1 MVAGFGITACWL
13 AALQKMQQWGM
24 DQIEAMRAF
33 MAVVDASGFAGAAR
47 QMGVSTATVTRQ
59 VAALEQHLGARLLIR
74 TTRSLRLTDAGHR
87 YLADARAILQ
97 ALSDAD
103 ALARG
108 AHVEPVGLLRVTA
121 PVVFGRLHLLPVV
134 LSFLKAHPKV
144 SVQAHF
150 VDHVTHLI
158 DEGLDVALRIG
169 RLPDSSLR
177 AVPLGSVRR
186 VIVASPAYLRR
197 HGVPRTPDD
206 IQRHQV
212 IGIDRA
218 GHPFQPWVLRG
229 QALAFRKAG
238 GPALQAVDVPL
249 RPVTMPPVRL
259 MVNHNEVV
267 RDAAEAGAG
276 LARLQ
281 SYQAAEAVAAG
292 RLRIVM
298 AEWEPPASP
307 VHLVH
312 ADARAATAKVSAF
325 LSHATPRLR
334 QLLQALDEQ
343 LA

>member
-1 MVAGFGITACWL
+1 
-13 AALQKMQQWGM
+13 M
-24 DQIEAMRAF
+24 DQIEAMKAF
-33 MAVVDASGFAGAAR
+33 LAVVDAAGFAGAAR
-47 QMGVSTATVTRQ
+47 QIGVSTATVTRQ

-74 TTRSLRLTDAGHR
+74 TTRSLRLTDAGQR
-87 YLADARAILQ
+87 YLGDARGILQ

-108 AHVEPVGLLRVTA
+108 AHIEPVGVLRVTA

-134 LSFLKAHPKV
+134 LSFLKAHARV
-144 SVQAHF
+144 SVQTHF

-177 AVPLGSVRR
+177 AVPLGSVRP

-197 HGVPRTPDD
+197 HGVPRNPDD

-218 GHPFQPWVLRG
+218 GHPFQPWVLRSQPG
-229 QALAFRKAG
+229 ARRGAG
-238 GPALQAVDVPL
+238 APSAEAPENADVPL
-249 RPVTMPPVRL
+249 RAVAMPLVRL

-276 LARLQ
+276 LARMQ
-281 SYQAAEAVAAG
+281 SYQVAQAVADG

-325 LSHATPRLR
+325 VSHATPRLR
-334 QLLQALDEQ
+334 QILRALDEQ

>member
-1 MVAGFGITACWL
+1 
-13 AALQKMQQWGM
+13 M
-24 DQIEAMRAF
+24 DQIEAMKAF
-33 MAVVDASGFAGAAR
+33 LAVVDASGFAGAAR
-47 QMGVSTATVTRQ
+47 QIGVSTATVTRQ

-74 TTRSLRLTDAGHR
+74 TTRSLRLTDAGQR
-87 YLADARAILQ
+87 YLADARGILQ

-108 AHVEPVGLLRVTA
+108 AHIEPVGTLRVTA

-134 LSFLKAHPKV
+134 LSFLKAHARV
-144 SVQAHF
+144 SVQTHF

-177 AVPLGSVRR
+177 AVPLGAVRP

-197 HGVPRTPDD
+197 HGVPRSPHD
-206 IQRHQV
+206 IERHQV
-212 IGIDRA
+212 IGLDRA
-218 GHPFQPWVLRG
+218 GHPFQPWVLRSEPRVG
-229 QALAFRKAG
+229 RGASAEAPQNA
-238 GPALQAVDVPL
+238 DVPL
-249 RPVTMPPVRL
+249 RAVAMPPVRL

-281 SYQAAEAVAAG
+281 SYQVAQAVADG

-312 ADARAATAKVSAF
+312 AEARAATAKVSAF
-325 LSHATPRLR
+325 LGHATPRLR
-334 QLLQALDEQ
+334 HVLRALEVQLSSLGPSIE
-343 LA
+343 

>member
-1 MVAGFGITACWL
+1 
-13 AALQKMQQWGM
+13 M
-24 DQIEAMRAF
+24 DQIEAMKAF
-33 MAVVDASGFAGAAR
+33 LAVVDACGFAGAAR
-47 QMGVSTATVTRQ
+47 QVGVSTATVTRQ
-59 VAALEQHLGARLLIR
+59 VASLEQHLGARLLIR
-74 TTRSLRLTDAGHR
+74 TTRSLRLTEAGQR

-103 ALARG
+103 AQARG
-108 AHVEPVGLLRVTA
+108 AHVEPVGTLRVTA
-121 PVVFGRLHLLPVV
+121 PVVFGRLHVLPVV
-134 LSFLKAHPKV
+134 LSFLKAHARV
-144 SVQAHF
+144 SVQTHF

-177 AVPLGSVRR
+177 AVPLGVVRP

-197 HGVPRTPDD
+197 QGVPRQPDD
-206 IQRHQV
+206 IQHHQV
-212 IGIDRA
+212 IGLDRV
-218 GHPFQPWVLRG
+218 GQPFQPWLLRSEPQPEASRG
-229 QALAFRKAG
+229 RVGSQTPTAAE
-238 GPALQAVDVPL
+238 VPL
-249 RPVTMPPVRL
+249 RAVTMPPVRL
-259 MVNHNEVV
+259 MVNHNELV

-276 LARLQ
+276 LARMQ
-281 SYQAAEAVAAG
+281 AYQVAQAVADG

-325 LSHATPRLR
+325 VAHAAPRLR
-334 QLLQALDEQ
+334 QVLQALQEQ

>member
-1 MVAGFGITACWL
+1 
-13 AALQKMQQWGM
+13 M
-24 DQIEAMRAF
+24 DQIEAMKAF
-33 MAVVDASGFAGAAR
+33 LAVVDASGFAGAAR
-47 QMGVSTATVTRQ
+47 QIGVSTATVTRQ

-74 TTRSLRLTDAGHR
+74 TTRSLRLTDAGLR
-87 YLADARAILQ
+87 YLADARGILQ

-103 ALARG
+103 AQARG
-108 AHVEPVGLLRVTA
+108 AHIEPVGTLRVTA

-134 LSFLKAHPKV
+134 LSFLKAHARV
-144 SVQAHF
+144 AVQTHF

-177 AVPLGSVRR
+177 AVPLGAVRP

-197 HGVPRTPDD
+197 HGVPRSPHD
-206 IQRHQV
+206 IERHQV
-212 IGIDRA
+212 IGLDRA
-218 GHPFQPWVLRG
+218 GHPFQPWVLRSEPRVG
-229 QALAFRKAG
+229 RGASA
-238 GPALQAVDVPL
+238 DVPL
-249 RPVTMPPVRL
+249 RAVAMPPVRL

-281 SYQAAEAVAAG
+281 SYQVAQSVADG

-298 AEWEPPASP
+298 AEWAPPASP

-312 ADARAATAKVSAF
+312 AEARAATAKVSAF
-325 LSHATPRLR
+325 LDHATPRLR
-334 QLLQALDEQ
+334 QVLQDLDGQ

>member
-1 MVAGFGITACWL
+1 
-13 AALQKMQQWGM
+13 M
-24 DQIEAMRAF
+24 DQIEAMKAF
-33 MAVVDASGFAGAAR
+33 LGVVDAPGFAGAAR

-74 TTRSLRLTDAGHR
+74 TTRSLRLTDAGQR
-87 YLADARAILQ
+87 YLADARGILQ

-108 AHVEPVGLLRVTA
+108 AHIEPVGTLRVTA

-134 LSFLKAHPKV
+134 LSFLKAHARV
-144 SVQAHF
+144 SVQTHF

-177 AVPLGSVRR
+177 ALPLGSVRP
-186 VIVASPAYLRR
+186 VIVASPGYLRR
-197 HGVPRTPDD
+197 HGVPRKPDD
-206 IQRHQV
+206 IERHQV
-212 IGIDRA
+212 IGLDRI
-218 GHPFQPWVLRG
+218 GHPFQPWVLRSEPRAKG
-229 QALAFRKAG
+229 GAGEGDGGAKQAS
-238 GPALQAVDVPL
+238 DVPC
-249 RPVTMPPVRL
+249 RAVAMPPVRL

-276 LARLQ
+276 LARMQ
-281 SYQAAEAVAAG
+281 SYQVAQAVADG

-298 AEWEPPASP
+298 ADWEPPASP

-325 LSHATPRLR
+325 VAHAAPRLR
-334 QLLQALDEQ
+334 QVLQALDAQ
-343 LA
+343 LASPTPSIDRD